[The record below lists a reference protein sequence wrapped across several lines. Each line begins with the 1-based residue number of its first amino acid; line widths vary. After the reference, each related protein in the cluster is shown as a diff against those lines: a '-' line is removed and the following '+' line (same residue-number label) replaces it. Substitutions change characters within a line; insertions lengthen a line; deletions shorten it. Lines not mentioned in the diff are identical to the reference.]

1 LYSCVWSKSGWEA
14 SRPWQKNM
22 AHGLKIILT
31 AFFCHAYPL
40 TPQITITTIM
50 TKYQLDKTQYCL
62 IVAPSCHH
70 R

>member
-1 LYSCVWSKSGWEA
+1 
-14 SRPWQKNM
+14 M

-62 IVAPSCHH
+62 VVAPFCHH